1 MITSEMVLI
10 STIVFASAFP
20 KNDSFDDNWIEPES
34 CELPSPWDLKNDQAS
49 MPNSANLQI

>member
-34 CELPSPWDLKNDQAS
+34 CELPLPWDLKTDRA
-49 MPNSANLQI
+49 